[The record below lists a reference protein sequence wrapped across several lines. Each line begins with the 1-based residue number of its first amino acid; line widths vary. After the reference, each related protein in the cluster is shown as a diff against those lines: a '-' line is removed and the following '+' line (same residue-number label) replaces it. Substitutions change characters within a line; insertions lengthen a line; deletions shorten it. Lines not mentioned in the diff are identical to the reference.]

1 MVQNVSRLL
10 LAAAVPA
17 LFAPSAAA
25 DEFRIYTRVYRH
37 APESEK
43 PELAGRSLSLFHAGK
58 VYDYVPD
65 GEQEVIVFEP
75 AHNRFTI
82 LSTRRQLATTL
93 HFDEVRHLL
102 KLARREIERRLAE
115 LEGRDDPGSRTV
127 AASLRFQSDPQFEEQ
142 YDRET
147 RRLTLS
153 SPRLKYAVRCADATS
168 PELAEAY
175 ARYADWICRLNFVLH
190 PRVLLPEPRL
200 KLNESLRRE
209 GVVPEEVELR
219 VELDSPLHLR
229 AEHKVWWSLD
239 AKDRS
244 LIHDWESTL
253 RLRTTRWVTFH
264 EYQQAVGGSAKPRR

>member
-1 MVQNVSRLL
+1 MVQNVRLLL
-10 LAAAVPA
+10 LAAVVPA
-17 LFAPSAAA
+17 LFAGRVSAE
-25 DEFRIYTRVYRH
+25 EFRIYTRVYRES
-37 APESEK
+37 AGSEK
-43 PELAGRSLSLFHAGK
+43 PQLAGRSLSLFHAGK
-58 VYDYVPD
+58 VYDYVPE
-65 GEQEVIVFEP
+65 GEQEVIIFEP

-93 HFDEVRHLL
+93 HFDEIGHLL
-102 KLARREIERRLAE
+102 KLARREIERRIAE
-115 LEGRDDPGSRTV
+115 LEGRDDPRSRTV
-127 AASLRFQSDPQFEEQ
+127 AASLRFQSDPQFDEQ

-147 RRLTLS
+147 RKLTLS
-153 SPRLKYAVRCADATS
+153 SPRLKYAVRCADAGS
-168 PELAEAY
+168 PEIAESY

-209 GVVPEEVELR
+209 GTVPEEVVLR
-219 VELDSPLHLR
+219 AELDAPLHLR
-229 AEHKVWWSLD
+229 AEHKIWWSLD

-264 EYQQAVGGSAKPRR
+264 EYQQAVTTGEKARR